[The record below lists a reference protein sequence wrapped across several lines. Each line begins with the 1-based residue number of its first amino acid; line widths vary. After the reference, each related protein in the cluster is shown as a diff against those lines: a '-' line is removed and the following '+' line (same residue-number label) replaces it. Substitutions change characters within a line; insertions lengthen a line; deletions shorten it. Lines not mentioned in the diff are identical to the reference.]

1 VIKKEDRN
9 LKRIKRHLRIRKKV
23 KGTPQKPRLAVFRSE
38 KHIYAQII
46 DDTKGHTLVSASTLD
61 KELRQKL
68 SKTYNIEAA
77 KEVGKLI
84 AQRALSLGIKTVVF
98 DRGGFKYHG
107 RIKALA
113 DAAREAGLKF

>member
-23 KGTPQKPRLAVFRSE
+23 KGTPEKPRLAVFKSE